1 MKTRPANTSWG
12 VAVGR
17 RFGVRGVAACVVYIA
32 ICLYL
37 YHPYLGG
44 QEPIRYVI
52 PVNSVIGALGC
63 FLLSKRWIGAFVGS
77 LFAGVIY
84 GFCPLAFGLAS
95 YHPLAGVPL
104 AFLPWLFCPAAF
116 WRKYTV
122 NRNRWIHTSRFGGTA
137 ITVLLCLLP
146 FLAVITYFLLCAH
159 TRIGPVFPLP
169 LEKLHLTNLAGLV
182 TPLAMKPHDFVFSVY
197 HVPLLACLMGLCM
210 LVASKRVGIMVIV
223 GCGLVLAFSRPVFQ
237 VSPVVWT
244 LIPMLVASILVGLG
258 MEGLAWAGAAD
269 RQWVLFCAAAMA
281 VVAGGC
287 LYLTITQGP
296 LYRLAAAMH
305 TLAVVV
311 ACIIYFLERARLR
324 LHAVRWTLLSVAMG
338 LDILICSRQII
349 DTVRVLG

>member
-1 MKTRPANTSWG
+1 MKKKPANTSG
-12 VAVGR
+12 AAAVGR
-17 RFGVRGVAACVVYIA
+17 RSGVAACVIYIA
-32 ICLYL
+32 VCLYL
-37 YHPYLGG
+37 YHPYLPGP
-44 QEPIRYVI
+44 EPARYI
-52 PVNSVIGALGC
+52 IMVNSVVGAVGC
-63 FLLSKRWIGAFVGS
+63 FMLSRRWIGAFLGS

-116 WRKYTV
+116 WRKYAIRH
-122 NRNRWIHTSRFGGTA
+122 NRRVPTSRLVGTA
-137 ITVLLCLLP
+137 ITATLCLIP
-146 FLAVITYFLLCAH
+146 FLAVIIYFLLCSNPP
-159 TRIGPVFPLP
+159 ISVFPVP
-169 LEKLHLTNLAGLV
+169 LEKLCPANLVGLI

-223 GCGLVLAFSRPVFQ
+223 GCGLVLAFSNPVFQ
-237 VSPVVWT
+237 VSPIVWA

-269 RQWVLFCAAAMA
+269 RQWVLFCAAAIA

-296 LYRLAAAMH
+296 LYRSAAVMH
-305 TLAVVV
+305 TLAVVA
-311 ACIIYFLERARLR
+311 ACIIYFLERAHLR

-338 LDILICSRQII
+338 LDILLCSRQIV
-349 DTVRVLG
+349 DTVMVL